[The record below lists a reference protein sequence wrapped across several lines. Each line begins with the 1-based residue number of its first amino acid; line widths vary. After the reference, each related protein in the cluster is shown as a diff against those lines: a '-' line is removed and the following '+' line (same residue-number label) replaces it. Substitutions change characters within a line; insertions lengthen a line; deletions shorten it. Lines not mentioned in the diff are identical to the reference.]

1 MLRSS
6 EQVILTYID
15 LSVIFFFFLFRKCLQ
30 ALQGQHNFEMFYDV
44 TEDVAH

>member
-6 EQVILTYID
+6 EQVILTYRFVCD
-15 LSVIFFFFLFRKCLQ
+15 LFFPFRKCLQ
-30 ALQGQHNFEMFYDV
+30 ALQGQHNFEIFYDV